1 MTKLTKAIALATA
14 MTAGLAATATTQAEV
29 SASVDIASSY
39 LYRGTS
45 LSDGEAVVSGSLDY
59 GHESG
64 VYVGA
69 WASSGD
75 TTNGSEYDIYFGFA
89 GEAGVLSY
97 DIGYASY
104 IYPSQSEE
112 AVADTTNNI
121 TATKD
126 ELGDVTELYLNLSAA
141 GVDFSTYFNDNGGD
155 YIYNSVGYGV
165 DKFYGLV
172 GVTTDLEDD
181 GKGAYTHMDVSYAY
195 NDNIT
200 FTASKIVAQSSGNSG
215 ASPQFV
221 VSYSLPIE

>member
-1 MTKLTKAIALATA
+1 MTKLSQAIALATA

-45 LSDGEAVVSGSLDY
+45 LSNGEAVVSGSLDY
-59 GHESG
+59 AHASG
-64 VYVGA
+64 AYVGA

-75 TTNGSEYDIYFGFA
+75 TANGSEYDIYFGYA
-89 GEAGVLSY
+89 GTAGALSY
-97 DIGYASY
+97 DVGYASY

-112 AVADTTNNI
+112 AVAAGDAE
-121 TATKD
+121 ATKD
-126 ELGDVTELYLNLSAA
+126 EIGDVTELYLNLSAA

-155 YIYNSVGYGV
+155 YIYNSLGYGM

-172 GVTTDLEDD
+172 GVTTDLEED
-181 GKGAYTHMDVSYAY
+181 GKGAYTHIDVSYAY
-195 NDNIT
+195 NDNVT
-200 FTASKIVAQSSGNSG
+200 FTASKIVAQSNGNSA

>member
-1 MTKLTKAIALATA
+1 MTKLSQAIALATA

-45 LSDGEAVVSGSLDY
+45 LSTGEAVVSGSLDY
-59 GHESG
+59 AHASG
-64 VYVGA
+64 AYVGA

-75 TTNGSEYDIYFGFA
+75 TSNGSEYDIYFGYA
-89 GEAGVLSY
+89 GTAGALSY
-97 DIGYASY
+97 DVGYASY

-112 AVADTTNNI
+112 AVAAGDAE
-121 TATKD
+121 ATKD
-126 ELGDVTELYLNLSAA
+126 EIGDVTELYLNLSAA

-172 GVTTDLEDD
+172 GVTTDLEED
-181 GKGAYTHMDVSYAY
+181 GKGAYTHIDVSYAY
-195 NDNIT
+195 NDNVT
-200 FTASKIVAQSSGNSG
+200 FTASKIVAQSSGNSA